1 MAKDLMNYHHL
12 AQDALRGV
20 VRLAL
25 ERVRDDGL
33 PGSHHFYIAFQ
44 TGFEGVEISDV
55 LRAQYPAEMT
65 IVIQHQFSGLDVS
78 PDHFEVTLSFNKVP
92 ERLSVPFQAIT
103 SFYDPSVQFGIR
115 FERDGEGDLEP
126 PEHLAFPRS
135 ESQGHTPVLPTADE
149 AKAEA
154 GDEDDAGETTA
165 DVVSLD
171 TFRSSRKK

>member
-44 TGFEGVEISDV
+44 TVFPGVMISDV
-55 LRAQYPAEMT
+55 LKAQYPGEMT
-65 IVIQHQFSGLDVS
+65 IVIQHQFGDLEVTQ
-78 PDHFEVTLSFNKVP
+78 DHFEVTLSFNKVP

-115 FERDGEGDLEP
+115 FERDGDGDGET
-126 PEHLAFPRS
+126 PEQLSFPRGERAHGAPDGPATAQS
-135 ESQGHTPVLPTADE
+135 ADE
-149 AKAEA
+149 ETEHKAE
-154 GDEDDAGETTA
+154 GGTA